1 MATITWTQTPTV
13 YEMTLPSG
21 NSYYLEDN
29 EVRSWVGDGTTS
41 GAEKRISSLESEVAK
56 LSNAT
61 HWLGVTTTTL
71 TDGSTTNPIT
81 INDESVTAVNG
92 DIVQDSNGTEYIFN
106 GTAWQALG
114 SSIGTLKAFAYA
126 DTGTVTIDS
135 SAKSGSVTFDT
146 TTSGHTASVIK
157 ALGTATVPKTSS
169 STKYLAAS
177 ASTSKLNK
185 TSVPNV
191 TAVGSA
197 STWAFSVSS
206 GNLTISGAN
215 STAPTLGTA
224 ISVADGTLSANGT
237 GDSVATGVSISSESA
252 SATGRVGYV
261 ESVSESG
268 TNNVTFGSHTME
280 TVLTDDVT
288 ATASITAATGGTY
301 TVSPST

>member
-1 MATITWTQTPTV
+1 M
-13 YEMTLPSG
+13 
-21 NSYYLEDN
+21 
-29 EVRSWVGDGTTS
+29 
-41 GAEKRISSLESEVAK
+41 ESEVAK

-81 INDESVTAVNG
+81 INGESVIAVNG